1 MIRRT
6 FVRLALAASALSFVA
21 PAALA
26 DAAKK
31 QGVVIQVSDDNPKT
45 WNQALNVVKN
55 VQSAYGKENVD
66 VELVV
71 FGNGSGLLKFD
82 SPLANRI
89 DDTLAAGAM
98 VSMCENTMK
107 GQKLTQADM
116 HPKIGYVKAGVIEII
131 ERNKQGWTVVRP

>member
-6 FVRLALAASALSFVA
+6 FAQLALAATMLAVGV

-26 DAAKK
+26 EAAR
-31 QGVVIQVSDDNPKT
+31 QGVVIQVSDGDTKT
-45 WNQALNVVKN
+45 WNQALNVIKN
-55 VQSAYGKENVD
+55 IQAEYGKDKVD

-89 DDTLAAGAM
+89 DDTLATG
-98 VSMCENTMK
+98 VSVTMCENTMK
-107 GQKLTQADM
+107 GQKLVKADM

-131 ERNKQGWTVVRP
+131 EKGKQGWTVVRP